1 MSDQANNEPFW
12 FREEKKR
19 IVKNF
24 IDQESKHKTL
34 EDDAKD
40 AANWLAQLSHLS
52 QNITKADPES
62 GGIDAKTSLKLRSFE
77 TKNPRDAV
85 AQIILNKMGH
95 NPLEALELF
104 QTHEAQKK
112 EDLLLKESQNAEETS
127 LKMSNIAK
135 KPRPEARKIFSE
147 AITRFVSREPQITPK
162 ELLQRFKDDEDF
174 EVGDEL
180 ITHITECD
188 VMKIT
193 ALSMRLSRAK
203 KKQKKFK

>member
-1 MSDQANNEPFW
+1 
-12 FREEKKR
+12 
-19 IVKNF
+19 
-24 IDQESKHKTL
+24 
-34 EDDAKD
+34 
-40 AANWLAQLSHLS
+40 
-52 QNITKADPES
+52 
-62 GGIDAKTSLKLRSFE
+62 
-77 TKNPRDAV
+77 
-85 AQIILNKMGH
+85 MGH

-112 EDLLLKESQNAEETS
+112 EELLLKESQNAEETS

-174 EVGDEL
+174 EVGDGL
-180 ITHITECD
+180 ITHITERD

>member
-1 MSDQANNEPFW
+1 MSDQADNEPFW

-19 IVKNF
+19 IVQNF

-40 AANWLAQLSHLS
+40 AADWLAQLSRLS
-52 QNITKADPES
+52 QNVTKSNPES
-62 GGIDAKTSLKLRSFE
+62 GGIDAKTSLKLGSFK

-85 AQIILNKMGH
+85 MQIILNQMGH
-95 NPLEALELF
+95 NPLEALEFF
-104 QTHEAQKK
+104 QTHEVQKK
-112 EDLLLKESQNAEETS
+112 EDLLLKESQNVEETS

-135 KPRPEARKIFSE
+135 KPRPEARKICSE
-147 AITRFVSREPQITPK
+147 AITKFVLREPQITPK

-174 EVGDEL
+174 EVEDEL
-180 ITHITECD
+180 IKHITERD

-193 ALSMRLSRAK
+193 ALSMSLSRAK

>member
-12 FREEKKR
+12 FREEKKH
-19 IVKNF
+19 IVQNF

-34 EDDAKD
+34 EEDAKD
-40 AANWLAQLSHLS
+40 AANWLAQLSRLS
-52 QNITKADPES
+52 LNVTKANPES

-85 AQIILNKMGH
+85 AQIILNKIGY
-95 NPLEALELF
+95 NPLEALEFF

-135 KPRPEARKIFSE
+135 KPRPEARKICSE
-147 AITRFVSREPQITPK
+147 AITRFVSREPQITSK

-180 ITHITECD
+180 ITHITERD